1 MIKKEEIKEGLEF
14 VLPYSDFKDEEDEK
28 EYISRLVRYGFD
40 GISFWKN
47 AFYTKIQF
55 LGEERTIET
64 RKRPVF
70 RVICKGGFHGTD
82 ERDFVFVENIEKIG
96 GVFGEE
102 GNLNIDL
109 SFVEKFGEKTV
120 KKQKIKRRNK
130 ERREMYDVPYLGKYS
145 IRLDS
150 GIEDDLS
157 SFAKIK
163 KEDNNYADCSLDFL
177 DKAIDS
183 CVIETLCNYSLSKCI
198 EIINQYRKEVHPKEG
213 EPKAD
218 SEKEDVDRFKEI
230 TDKMFETFKAKNHDY
245 GSSFSNLFKECGM
258 IYAYGHLK
266 EKLERVK
273 SLMSD
278 EAKVKGESMKDS
290 LYDLANYAILT
301 IMEIEKNKNNK

>member
-14 VLPYSDFKDEEDEK
+14 VLPYSEFKDEEDEK
-28 EYISRLVRYGFD
+28 EYIRRLVNYGFD
-40 GISFWKN
+40 GVSHWKN
-47 AFYTKIQF
+47 VFYTKIQF
-55 LGEERTIET
+55 NGEERTIET
-64 RKRPVF
+64 RKQPVF
-70 RVICKGGFHGTD
+70 RVISKGEFYSTD
-82 ERDFVFVENIEKIG
+82 KRGDYVFVENTKSSITDD
-96 GVFGEE
+96 VFM
-102 GNLNIDL
+102 LIDF
-109 SFVEKFGEKTV
+109 SFVEKFGEKVV

-145 IRLDS
+145 IHLDS
-150 GIEDDLS
+150 GIGDDLS

-163 KEDNNYADCSLDFL
+163 KEDNNYADCSLYFL

-213 EPKAD
+213 KPKAE
-218 SEKEDVDRFKEI
+218 SEKEDADRFKEI

-258 IYAYGHLK
+258 IYAYGHMA

-273 SLMSD
+273 SLMKD
-278 EAKVKGESMKDS
+278 EAKVKGEGMKDS
-290 LYDLANYAILT
+290 LLDLANYAILT
-301 IMEIEKNKNNK
+301 VMEIDKNEKEKE

>member
-28 EYISRLVRYGFD
+28 EYISRLVRYGFE
-40 GISFWKN
+40 GVCFWKN
-47 AFYTKIQF
+47 AFYTKVQF
-55 LGEERTIET
+55 NGKERTIET
-64 RKRPVF
+64 RKQPVF
-70 RVICKGGFHGTD
+70 RVISKGEFYSTD
-82 ERDFVFVENIEKIG
+82 KRGDYVFIKNKNASMTDD
-96 GVFGEE
+96 VFMF
-102 GNLNIDL
+102 IDL
-109 SFVEKFGEKTV
+109 SFVEKFGEKVV

-145 IRLDS
+145 IRLNS
-150 GIEDDLS
+150 VIGDDIS

-163 KEDNNYADCSLDFL
+163 KVDDKDTDCSLDFL

-183 CVIETLCNYSLSKCI
+183 WVIETLCNDSLSKCI
-198 EIINQYRKEVHPKEG
+198 ESINQYLKEVHPKEG
-213 EPKAD
+213 EPEAD
-218 SEKEDVDRFKEI
+218 SEKEDADRFKEI
-230 TDKMFETFKAKNHDY
+230 TDKMLETYKSKNKDY
-245 GSSFSNLFKECGM
+245 GDSFRNLFKECGM
-258 IYAYGHLK
+258 TYAYGHLR

-301 IMEIEKNKNNK
+301 IMEIEKGGE